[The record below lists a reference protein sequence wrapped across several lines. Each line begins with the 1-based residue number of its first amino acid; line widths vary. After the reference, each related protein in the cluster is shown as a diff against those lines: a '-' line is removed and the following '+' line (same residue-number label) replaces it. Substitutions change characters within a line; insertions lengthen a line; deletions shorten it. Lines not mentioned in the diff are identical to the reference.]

1 MAIPRFDE
9 DLAIISK
16 LGDNPGSDN
25 NLTTN
30 AFRAKFD
37 EGPLKIQQYLNEV
50 LIPAAEQSSSPQE
63 GLNMEGPID
72 MNGQPLTGIAAPVE
86 DTDAVN
92 LKTLNDVTEK
102 MKRLQFSNVSVAAS
116 KFVSDATSE
125 AYPLRASVALD
136 GVLETMVPE
145 VIFSLADAVSGNFA
159 SVAETYNGGIYIY
172 AAEKPEAAVT
182 IPTIICWKGDA

>member
-1 MAIPRFDE
+1 MIIKGNTVGYPLPDPR
-9 DLAIISK
+9 K
-16 LGDNPGSDN
+16 G
-25 NLTTN
+25 LTMQG
-30 AFRAKFD
+30 A
-37 EGPLKIQQYLNEV
+37 
-50 LIPAAEQSSSPQE
+50 
-63 GLNMEGPID
+63 ID

-92 LKTLNDVTEK
+92 LKTLNDATEK

-116 KFVSDATSE
+116 KFVADSTYE
-125 AYPLRASVALD
+125 GYPLRASIALD

-145 VIFSLADAVSGNFA
+145 VIFSLADAASGNFA